1 MPKRK
6 APELGDYIEHSEPAF
21 NRVNEGTVV
30 QLLSMQFIYET
41 PKGHVR
47 HCMFTEQ
54 WKKIEKKNM

>member
-30 QLLSMQFIYET
+30 QLLAMQFIYET
-41 PKGHVR
+41 PKGHIR